1 MSSIFTILDS
11 TSVLCENLKLLS
23 GMFRN
28 ATAAGSNETN
38 STQGMMMN
46 MMKQGM
52 MKSGMQNV
60 SQGELQ
66 HLKDFVFCSPA
77 NEKTMRSIA
86 LLHDP
91 LGF

>member
-1 MSSIFTILDS
+1 
-11 TSVLCENLKLLS
+11 
-23 GMFRN
+23 MFRN

-66 HLKDFVFCSPA
+66 HLKVFVFCSPA
-77 NEKTMRSIA
+77 NEKTMRSMMK
-86 LLHDP
+86 
-91 LGF
+91 

>member
-1 MSSIFTILDS
+1 M
-11 TSVLCENLKLLS
+11 LLLP
-23 GMFRN
+23 
-28 ATAAGSNETN
+28 GSNETN

-77 NEKTMRSIA
+77 NEKTMRSMMK
-86 LLHDP
+86 
-91 LGF
+91 